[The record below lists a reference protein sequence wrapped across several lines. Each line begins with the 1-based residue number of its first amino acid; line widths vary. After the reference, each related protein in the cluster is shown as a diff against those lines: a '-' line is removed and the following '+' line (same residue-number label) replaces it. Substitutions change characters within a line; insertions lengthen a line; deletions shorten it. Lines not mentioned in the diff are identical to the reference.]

1 MGEKMGR
8 SEFLLE
14 EGPWGHS
21 GAGRQKL
28 GVWLDD
34 VTLMART
41 LKACL
46 DILMSP

>member
-1 MGEKMGR
+1 MGEQMGR

-34 VTLMART
+34 NSDDQT

-46 DILMSP
+46 DSLMSP